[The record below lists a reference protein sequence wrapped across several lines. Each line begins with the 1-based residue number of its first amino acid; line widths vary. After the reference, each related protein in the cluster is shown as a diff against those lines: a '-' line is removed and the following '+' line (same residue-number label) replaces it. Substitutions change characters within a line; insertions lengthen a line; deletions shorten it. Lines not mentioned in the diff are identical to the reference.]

1 MQISSYSTLDVLVA
15 DVLAHSM
22 APLRIITLLNDQPE
36 RAHNQGNASSPS
48 TPPFPSPSLSIRIS
62 HRQMTIP
69 LWMRTICNP
78 NSTIAV
84 VEEPSLESFYLLFR
98 SDFQKLSDITNTE
111 RCTYVIDGLISTISI
126 LFSAFISSDEIG
138 VRVVTANFEHFNF
151 RKLYLTLHMMTKIR
165 QLSNVEVLFNEHS
178 DVWRIVNNVYLPCKH
193 GANYTRLVEW
203 LARADEEEL
212 VRRERSVLGT
222 EEFVSLQKVLN
233 AFDIRMTEEDSS

>member
-1 MQISSYSTLDVLVA
+1 
-15 DVLAHSM
+15 
-22 APLRIITLLNDQPE
+22 
-36 RAHNQGNASSPS
+36 
-48 TPPFPSPSLSIRIS
+48 
-62 HRQMTIP
+62 
-69 LWMRTICNP
+69 
-78 NSTIAV
+78 
-84 VEEPSLESFYLLFR
+84 
-98 SDFQKLSDITNTE
+98 
-111 RCTYVIDGLISTISI
+111 
-126 LFSAFISSDEIG
+126 
-138 VRVVTANFEHFNF
+138 
-151 RKLYLTLHMMTKIR
+151 MMTKIR